1 LEFSYEGRA
10 TLQKNDDHQLDIV
23 CVCIPLNVSISFSFD
38 GFLLSSIITVLGSL
52 GNAILLTRMN
62 ASKQRQRNE
71 ILAPFVDKNN
81 SDGGVKAWME
91 LGDKHPDFRYTI

>member
-1 LEFSYEGRA
+1 
-10 TLQKNDDHQLDIV
+10 
-23 CVCIPLNVSISFSFD
+23 
-38 GFLLSSIITVLGSL
+38 
-52 GNAILLTRMN
+52 MN